1 MQKTPVN
8 PTYWLPNPSAL
19 QCHHDYRG
27 KFHPWLSAHPSTL
40 DSSQALINISHVDK
54 LYYYPPSFLI
64 WEPDTLVTLGQSQS
78 DHSWDFRS
86 VYFHLLLS
94 QVRTDGVCDMCQTAL
109 VEPHCTSVF
118 LVLVFTGSHEHSLF
132 WVAPLDHSSCRLC
145 TDLSRAYYSK
155 KVRLDMCGTKTP
167 FIIFHIYFCFFMIY

>member
-1 MQKTPVN
+1 MHWTWTGQMNWFTIMCMHTANLHKGFRWLIQDFLFICHIPVNVPFLISQPSHGMQKTPVN

-86 VYFHLLLS
+86 VYF
-94 QVRTDGVCDMCQTAL
+94 T
-109 VEPHCTSVF
+109 
-118 LVLVFTGSHEHSLF
+118 
-132 WVAPLDHSSCRLC
+132 
-145 TDLSRAYYSK
+145 
-155 KVRLDMCGTKTP
+155 
-167 FIIFHIYFCFFMIY
+167 CFYLR